1 MKLVRLTTDDPKAIF
16 NSFLHQDLEIAPYS
30 KIALGKLAV
39 EIDDEPLVIDNENRL
54 IRIQFIT
61 GTIKDIRLNF
71 GSYTLANYLE
81 LYQDIE
87 SKINQALG
95 TLNGF
100 NKIQFP
106 NEIGKTC
113 QVTKNL
119 AGKTQISVRQ
129 ALSSSYMEKVHQN
142 APTKY
147 IDSATQ
153 RKSVLAPTNAFT
165 ILTSSAETHSY
176 DFQPNG
182 VAVADKSQWLLSAA
196 QEYPIA
202 RGCGIH
208 RVKIHEITNKF
219 GEGLKGF
226 AISLHT
232 QHPNEYLSS
241 RNMIGDAPVGPNVS
255 DIAYGIKL
263 PLLNGVYSTIINGV
277 ATASTLSCNDNGG
290 FAGGQGYY
298 GSAAAN
304 NVDNDTVGIEIN
316 DGVIRFVVYRTNPA
330 GDNGVDAIVLGT
342 APYPTETIDGVI
354 HSNTKPLYA
363 SYTFFGAG
371 LVTGN
376 YGCALRM
383 CRYTPDYYAMSATAI
398 ALESKFQ
405 EAYTDH
411 ILGNT
416 NQTTQITRATK
427 HSIKFTGEELHTF
440 LGFQYQR
447 QPAFVT
453 DFILSKGVDFISEY
467 RLSNG
472 ILNDCILVELNNM
485 QVESYDAFEDKRQRV
500 NVLSVIPYDDTNL
513 NILYSPNNLIFLDL
527 NNQHPIRLSSF
538 KARLVRG
545 DYTDLNVKGL
555 TSMVVYIQ

>member
-16 NSFLHQDLEIAPYS
+16 NSFLHQDLELAPYS

-39 EIDDEPLVIDNENRL
+39 DLDDEPLVIDNENRL

-61 GTIKDIRLNF
+61 GTIKDIRLTL
-71 GSYTLANYLE
+71 GSYTVANYLE
-81 LYQDIE
+81 LYKDIE

-100 NKIQFP
+100 GKIRFP

-119 AGKTQISVRQ
+119 AGKTQISVKQ
-129 ALSSSYMEKVHQN
+129 ALSASYMEKVHQN
-142 APTKY
+142 APIKF
-147 IDSATQ
+147 IDNVD
-153 RKSVLAPTNAFT
+153 KSVFEPNAAFT
-165 ILTSSAETHSY
+165 ILRSSANTHSY

-196 QEYPIA
+196 QDYPIA

-208 RVKIHEITNKF
+208 RVKIHEITNQF
-219 GEGLKGF
+219 TEGLKGF

-232 QHPNEYLSS
+232 QHPNDYLTT
-241 RNMIGDAPVGPNVS
+241 RTMIGDTPVGPNVS

-263 PLLNGVYSTIINGV
+263 PLMGGVYSTIIDGV
-277 ATASTLSCNDNGG
+277 ATASTLSCNSVGG
-290 FAGGQGYY
+290 FGGEQGYY
-298 GSAAAN
+298 SSGDAQ
-304 NVDNDTVGIEIN
+304 NDTVSIEIV
-316 DGVIRFVVYRTNPA
+316 GGIIRFVVYRTNPA
-330 GDNGVDAIVLGT
+330 GDNDVDAIVLGT

-371 LVTGN
+371 AVGGN
-376 YGCALRM
+376 FGCALRM

-398 ALESKFQ
+398 ALENKF
-405 EAYTDH
+405 EEEYTD
-411 ILGNT
+411 ITLGDT
-416 NQTTQITRATK
+416 NQARQITAPTK

-447 QPAFVT
+447 QPSDLT
-453 DFILSKGVDFISEY
+453 KFITTTGVDFISEY
-467 RLSNG
+467 RFVNG
-472 ILNDCILVELNNM
+472 ILNDCILVELNNL
-485 QVESYDAFEDKRQRV
+485 QVESYDAFEEKRQRV
-500 NVLSVIPYDDTNL
+500 NVLSVIPYDDSNL

-545 DYTDLNVKGL
+545 DYTDLKVKGL

>member
-1 MKLVRLTTDDPKAIF
+1 MKLIRLTTSDPKAIF
-16 NSFLHQDLEIAPYS
+16 NSFLHQDLELEPYS

-39 EIDDEPLVIDNENRL
+39 EIDDEPLVIDNDNRL

-61 GTIKDIRLNF
+61 GTIKDIRLKF
-71 GSYTLANYLE
+71 GSYTVANYLE
-81 LYQDIE
+81 LYKDIE
-87 SKINQALG
+87 SKINQVLG
-95 TLNGF
+95 TLDGF
-100 NKIQFP
+100 GKILFP

-119 AGKTQISVRQ
+119 AGKTQISVKQ
-129 ALSSSYMEKVHQN
+129 AKSDGYLENVHQN

-147 IDSATQ
+147 IDSATV
-153 RKSVLAPTNAFT
+153 RKSVFAPTNGFT

-176 DFQPNG
+176 DFQPLG
-182 VAVADKSQWLLSAA
+182 VAVADKSQWNLSGA
-196 QEYPIA
+196 QDYPIA

-219 GEGLKGF
+219 TEGLKGF

-232 QHPNEYLSS
+232 QHPNEYLGS

-290 FAGGQGYY
+290 FAGEQGYY
-298 GSAAAN
+298 GSAAADN
-304 NVDNDTVGIEIN
+304 INNDTVAIEIN
-316 DGVIRFVVYRTNPA
+316 EGVIRFVVYRTNPA
-330 GDNGVDAIVLGT
+330 GDNGVDAIVLGSV
-342 APYPTETIDGVI
+342 PYPTETIDGVI

-371 LVTGN
+371 LVAGN

-398 ALESKFQ
+398 ESAVF
-405 EAYTDH
+405 EEDYTDDV
-411 ILGNT
+411 LGNT
-416 NQTTQITRATK
+416 NQTRQITRATK

-447 QPAFVT
+447 QPAFNT
-453 DFILSKGVDFISEY
+453 EFILSTGVDFISEY
-467 RLSNG
+467 RLVNG
-472 ILNDCILVELNNM
+472 ILNDCILVELNNL
-485 QVESYDAFEDKRQRV
+485 QVESYDAFEEKRQRV
-500 NVLSVIPYDDTNL
+500 NVLSVIPYDDSNL
-513 NILYSPNNLIFLDL
+513 NILYAPNNLIFLDL